1 MEPIVNPWMIY
12 WLSTIEKLGN
22 AAQALMICGFT
33 IGGIMAFFN
42 SIERSWRTAEEIKR
56 NSKYAK
62 WLLCSG
68 TVGAIFTIF
77 LPDKETM
84 FTILAL
90 EYVTPDN
97 IAVVQGSIVDFV
109 KQLSEAVREGMK

>member
-12 WLSTIEKLGN
+12 WFSTIEKLGV
-22 AAQALMICGFT
+22 AAQTLMICGFT
-33 IGGIMAFFN
+33 VGGIMAFFN
-42 SIERSWRTAEEIKR
+42 GLERQFRTAEEIEK

-62 WLLCSG
+62 WLFIAGVIGS
-68 TVGAIFTIF
+68 VFTIL

-84 FTILAL
+84 LTMLAL

-109 KQLSEAVREGMK
+109 KQLSEAVKEGMK